1 MKRLKNIE
9 GKNEQ
14 QLEAIKDQ
22 GERQLEE
29 INSYVATS
37 KSQKIEF
44 DSEKNQKAK
53 EEINR
58 KNKNKKFV
66 CFHSNGTPYNFN
78 KLTGTKQ
85 LGNYICNGQISIEQ
99 ANDEQDEMKEEMA
112 KLENYNPIN
121 VQKINSKEEV
131 FNNAKKL
138 LDIRS

>member
-1 MKRLKNIE
+1 MRRLKNIE

-29 INSYVATS
+29 ISSYVATN

-53 EEINR
+53 EEISR
-58 KNKNKKFV
+58 KHKNKKFV

-78 KLTGTKQ
+78 KLTDVKQ

-112 KLENYNPIN
+112 KLENSNPIN